1 MRRTLAVGL
10 LAALAVAGVAAAAA
24 VRHPRDPREA
34 FTPADRAWAQRIVLQ
49 ASDLPG
55 QWRSSKPG
63 GGEDPRCPTFDPDMS
78 DLTITGE
85 AESRDFDRRAVF
97 VSSVAQVFR
106 TARETATSFRRGAK
120 PQLSRCSDDAFRK
133 EVGDSIKSRLVS
145 GRIVAA
151 PPVGERRLA
160 LRLVWELTLAEG
172 TARTYL
178 DLIGWDRG
186 RVSAAVVVL
195 SAGRP
200 PDAALERRIAQRM
213 DARMRRQR
221 PSPA

>member
-1 MRRTLAVGL
+1 MRRPIALVLIVALVA
-10 LAALAVAGVAAAAA
+10 AALAAGAAG
-24 VRHPRDPREA
+24 RHPRDPREA
-34 FTPADRAWAQRIVLQ
+34 FTAADRAWAARIVLK

-55 QWRSSKPG
+55 RWRSTKPA
-63 GGEDPRCPTFDPDMS
+63 GGEDPRCPTFDPNMS

-85 AESRDFDRRAVF
+85 AESRDFDRGAVF

-106 TARETATSFRRGAK
+106 TARETAISFRRGAR
-120 PQLSRCSDDAFRK
+120 PQLIRCYDEAFRK
-133 EVGDSIKSRLVS
+133 GVGDTIRSRLVS

-151 PPVGERRLA
+151 PRVGERRLA
-160 LRLVWELTLAEG
+160 LRLVWELTVEEV

-200 PDAALERRIAQRM
+200 PDRALALRLVQRM
-213 DARMRRQR
+213 DARMR
-221 PSPA
+221 P